1 MENAQLQ
8 NVKTQLAGLF
18 ADLRD
23 KRANPFKGTALEA
36 LTEEIR
42 TMRKTFGLPY
52 KEIASKLTAL
62 KVDTTPAQVSQFCK
76 SFLKTEPRRGP
87 KQRANHG
94 GQ

>member
-1 MENAQLQ
+1 MENTQLQ

-52 KEIASKLTAL
+52 KEIAARLTAL
-62 KVDTTPAQVSQFCK
+62 KVDTSPAQVSQFCRL
-76 SFLKTEPRRGP
+76 FLRTEPRRGS
-87 KQRANHG
+87 KRRSGQG